1 MSAVRQ
7 ILCAKG
13 KRLQPGEE
21 EELIKKI
28 EETAKRFVAKGIIA
42 VIHI

>member
-21 EELIKKI
+21 KELIKKI
-28 EETAKRFVAKGIIA
+28 EETAQRLVAKVIIA
-42 VIHI
+42 VLHI